1 MTSAD
6 SNLFVYAADPNS
18 PRYSSSRRFFESTR
32 NLPGG
37 FALCELV
44 LVEIYMLLRNPSIFT
59 KPYSAK
65 QAVDYCQALRRHPT
79 WEIIDYEPEISTA
92 LWKWASQTRTG
103 FRHIIDARIAF
114 TLRHHG
120 VTDFATANLRD
131 FQNFGFRRVWNPT
144 SNSELENY

>member
-6 SNLFVYAADPNS
+6 SNLFVYAADPDS
-18 PRYSSSRRFFESTR
+18 PGYAASRRFFESTR

-44 LVEIYMLLRNPSIFT
+44 LVEVYMLLRNPAIFA

-79 WEIIDYEPEISTA
+79 WEMVDYEPEVSTT
-92 LWKWASQTRTG
+92 LWKWAQQSHSG
-103 FRHIIDARIAF
+103 FRHIIDARIGL
-114 TLRHHG
+114 TLRQHG

-144 SNSELENY
+144 S